1 MGRKHNYPKQ
11 RKKRNTEYSKS
22 YKLLRTIGEDRFW
35 ELSGKCGQYKLS
47 ELLSKELSQDVSPYV
62 INYIRKK
69 NRNEKDTIQTQEAK

>member
-22 YKLLRTIGEDRFW
+22 YKLLKTIGEEKFW
-35 ELSGKCGQYKLS
+35 ELSAKYGQYKLS
-47 ELLSKELSQDVSPYV
+47 ELLSKEFSLEVSPYV

-69 NRNEKDTIQTQEAK
+69 YRNEKDTIQAQPAK